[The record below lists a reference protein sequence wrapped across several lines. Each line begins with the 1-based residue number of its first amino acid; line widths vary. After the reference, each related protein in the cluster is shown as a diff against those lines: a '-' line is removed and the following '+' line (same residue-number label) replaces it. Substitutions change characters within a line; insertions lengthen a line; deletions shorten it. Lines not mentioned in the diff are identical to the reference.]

1 MSSFT
6 DQPFDEREQR
16 YFLAEIIK
24 DSPIPPLDL
33 VTIIKQVGIQP
44 RWTEIALPNGRSVS
58 ACQKAFENLLS
69 HSSTG
74 FPVTYR
80 PTDHP
85 EPKASAPKP
94 KKRGYASGDGS
105 MAVDRIIQPRVSEF
119 SAVNEP
125 FSSPHQPPAPVP
137 AGEPPKKKRGRPSKA
152 EYEIRLAEYAARG
165 ESYPAPRKS
174 KTPRQS
180 TESYAPTAVMFPPGT
195 ADTGEGRAPR
205 TPTTM
210 EFGEPST
217 ASAGRRRVRPSKA
230 EIGTR
235 NIPLDTSALGADRP
249 QPPPEDTARSE
260 GNSATEGTVRNTV
273 PEAQPS
279 EPGYGGNPLAQI
291 HEHAGRVEPES
302 GRGGESQPVQHPP
315 ESRPWEAYQPPTT
328 T

>member
-1 MSSFT
+1 M
-6 DQPFDEREQR
+6 
-16 YFLAEIIK
+16 
-24 DSPIPPLDL
+24 
-33 VTIIKQVGIQP
+33 
-44 RWTEIALPNGRSVS
+44 S
-58 ACQKAFENLLS
+58 ACQKVFEHLLS

-85 EPKASAPKP
+85 EPKAPPPKP
-94 KKRGYASGDGS
+94 KKRGYASGEGS
-105 MAVDRIIQPRVSEF
+105 MAVDRIIQPRISEF

-125 FSSPHQPPAPVP
+125 FSSPHQPAPPPVQ

-180 TESYAPTAVMFPPGT
+180 TESYAPTAVMFPPTT
-195 ADTGEGRAPR
+195 AETGEGRAPR

-210 EFGEPST
+210 GFGEPGIVSP
-217 ASAGRRRVRPSKA
+217 GRRRVRASKA
-230 EIGTR
+230 DIGTR
-235 NIPLDTSALGADRP
+235 SIPLDTSALAGDRP
-249 QPPPEDTARSE
+249 PPDDMARGEGKSAAEGTAR
-260 GNSATEGTVRNTV
+260 NTG

-279 EPGYGGNPLAQI
+279 EPGYGGNPVGQI

-302 GRGGESQPVQHPP
+302 SRGGESQPAPHPP
-315 ESRPWEAYQPPTT
+315 ESRHWEAYQPPTT